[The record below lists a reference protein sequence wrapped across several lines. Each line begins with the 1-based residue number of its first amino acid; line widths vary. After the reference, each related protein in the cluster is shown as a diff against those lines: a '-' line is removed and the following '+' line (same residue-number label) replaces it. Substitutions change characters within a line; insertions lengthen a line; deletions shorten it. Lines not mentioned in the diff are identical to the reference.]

1 MPFSSSLASR
11 LQPRFNS
18 HLCQLLFLLAFPLMA
33 TAHTLSIEECSE
45 GSDYIRN
52 AALSRDAGMSEAK
65 FFEVFDHDLVLLMAI
80 PPSLR
85 WFVQDDDDAEFLR
98 AAILDVYHHPKTP
111 QQHAE
116 NFAVACSARTG
127 EHEVNGTVR
136 I

>member
-1 MPFSSSLASR
+1 MPFTSLLASP
-11 LQPRFNS
+11 LKS
-18 HLCQLLFLLAFPLMA
+18 HLCQLLFLLALPLMA

-52 AALSRDAGMSEAK
+52 AAMSRDSGLTEAK
-65 FFEVFDHDLVLLMAI
+65 FFEVFDHDLVLLMAV

-98 AAILDVYHHPKTP
+98 GALLDIYRNP
-111 QQHAE
+111 QPPQLHADR
-116 NFAVACSARTG
+116 FAEACFVRTG
-127 EHEVNGTVR
+127 NVSGTVE

>member
-1 MPFSSSLASR
+1 MLFSSSLPSR
-11 LQPRFNS
+11 LQPYLR
-18 HLCQLLFLLAFPLMA
+18 QLLFLLAFPLMA

-52 AALSRDAGMSEAK
+52 AALSRDGGMSEAK
-65 FFEVFDHDLVLLMAI
+65 FFEVFDHDLELLMTI

-98 AAILDVYHHPKTP
+98 AAILDVYHYPKTP

-116 NFAVACSARTG
+116 NFAVACSERTD
-127 EHEVNGTVR
+127 EREVNDTVR

>member
-1 MPFSSSLASR
+1 MLFSSSLASR
-11 LQPRFNS
+11 LKSYLKS
-18 HLCQLLFLLAFPLMA
+18 HLRQLLFLWTLPMLA

-52 AALSRDAGMSEAK
+52 AALSRDGGISEAK

-80 PPSLR
+80 PPALR

-98 AAILDVYHHPKTP
+98 AALLDVYHSPKLP
-111 QQHAE
+111 QLHAE
-116 NFAVACSARTG
+116 NFAAACAART
-127 EHEVNGTVR
+127 EQREMSGTVR